1 MQDWGGIFI
10 YKVRSCRYILKYI
23 WAGYPIRLRLQEDDK
38 KIVLKRTVKNSCL
51 HTLLSAICAAFY
63 IFIFI
68 LCMYF
73 TRNMIFRIISFFWTV
88 PGLFM
93 AVDIICIWTYRIE
106 INKQTQNLTVR
117 WHLIKMSYVLGGG
130 LWLAMPGEGITS
142 KWLTPGKPGAAVYYD
157 NRLLFVLPYHSEA
170 YHRVVEYFKEVDV
183 LIDWPC

>member
-1 MQDWGGIFI
+1 MGPLINENAIDPHIDLSFHEWHL
-10 YKVRSCRYILKYI
+10 KKYI
-23 WAGYPIRLRLQEDDK
+23 
-38 KIVLKRTVKNSCL
+38 
-51 HTLLSAICAAFY
+51 
-63 IFIFI
+63 
-68 LCMYF
+68 
-73 TRNMIFRIISFFWTV
+73 MIFRIISFFWTV

-93 AVDIICIWTYRIE
+93 AVNIICIWTYRIE